1 MSNGR
6 YKSGEHRAT
15 MDMVRTRLSWPVF
28 AEPNLD
34 HVVGPLPELVVDDAP
49 KFKPYVYREYKFL
62 KMNKLPLEI
71 ETTPLP
77 LLLDAGKA
85 RGRRRREICYIFLM
99 VSLALSQ
106 SSRLVSCFA
115 LTQSVSLDLVPS
127 KLEQTFVVSA
137 QVFKTTGTASFT
149 GVSRKSCTRSTFHL
163 LPYSEFALHMCFRLS
178 QERVA

>member
-1 MSNGR
+1 R
-6 YKSGEHRAT
+6 
-15 MDMVRTRLSWPVF
+15 
-28 AEPNLD
+28 
-34 HVVGPLPELVVDDAP
+34 
-49 KFKPYVYREYKFL
+49 
-62 KMNKLPLEI
+62 I

-99 VSLALSQ
+99 VSLAPSQ

-115 LTQSVSLDLVPS
+115 LTQSVSLDLGPS

-163 LPYSEFALHMCFRLS
+163 LPY
-178 QERVA
+178 

>member
-1 MSNGR
+1 R
-6 YKSGEHRAT
+6 
-15 MDMVRTRLSWPVF
+15 
-28 AEPNLD
+28 
-34 HVVGPLPELVVDDAP
+34 
-49 KFKPYVYREYKFL
+49 
-62 KMNKLPLEI
+62 I

-99 VSLALSQ
+99 VSLAPSQ

-137 QVFKTTGTASFT
+137 QVFKTTGDASFT

-163 LPYSEFALHMCFRLS
+163 LPY
-178 QERVA
+178 